1 MLAQVPLNENLVIRA
16 SGKRYCRSSAKA
28 MKTRKKLDLANA
40 LSGGKGPINLK
51 VDLTS
56 GRQRH
61 GTGKSDR
68 ADGGRH
74 ETGHL
79 AGVAP

>member
-1 MLAQVPLNENLVIRA
+1 
-16 SGKRYCRSSAKA
+16 

-61 GTGKSDR
+61 STGRSDR
-68 ADGGRH
+68 AATFGMPALTNLRH
-74 ETGHL
+74 REIGAAFPGETL
-79 AGVAP
+79 IR